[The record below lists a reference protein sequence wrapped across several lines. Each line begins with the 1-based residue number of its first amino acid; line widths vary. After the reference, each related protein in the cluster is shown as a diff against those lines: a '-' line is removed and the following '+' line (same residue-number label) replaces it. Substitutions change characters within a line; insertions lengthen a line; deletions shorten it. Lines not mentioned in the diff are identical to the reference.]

1 MISCLLVHRFN
12 TDGYRWSS
20 QVCRLQMCLL
30 DVDLVLDVGAE
41 GGPAEHQDEGHE
53 EAEHHQGLEPGL
65 ELSTNLRE
73 VSQCPEKA
81 PTRTSSLLKAP
92 TCTSTKNLFKDTTKL
107 A

>member
-1 MISCLLVHRFN
+1 M
-12 TDGYRWSS
+12 G
-20 QVCRLQMCLL
+20 LL

-73 VSQCPEKA
+73 VSVPYQSQGGFEVSKP
-81 PTRTSSLLKAP
+81 P
-92 TCTSTKNLFKDTTKL
+92 
-107 A
+107 

>member
-1 MISCLLVHRFN
+1 
-12 TDGYRWSS
+12 
-20 QVCRLQMCLL
+20 MCLL

-73 VSQCPEKA
+73 VSVPYQSHRA
-81 PTRTSSLLKAP
+81 FFLYTIAFTI
-92 TCTSTKNLFKDTTKL
+92 KNLHTVGVNKNCTLVFINFSAQDASILKISVPIIKRRF
-107 A
+107 

>member
-1 MISCLLVHRFN
+1 M
-12 TDGYRWSS
+12 G
-20 QVCRLQMCLL
+20 LL

-73 VSQCPEKA
+73 VSVPYQ
-81 PTRTSSLLKAP
+81 SLLLVEGAYQ
-92 TCTSTKNLFKDTTKL
+92 CFHS
-107 A
+107 